1 MLVWVKFMK
10 ITSETIYNAICK
22 NGVLKVT
29 DLARQYNLS
38 ASTVRRKLDELE
50 KDGLITRTHGGVKS
64 VEDDLTVTSFAT
76 RVHTN
81 VAEKRRIALK
91 AIKLIR
97 EGDVIFLDA
106 SSTTYFLTEYLNEF
120 SKIKVITNGI
130 DTLAALAAKG
140 ISAYST
146 GGKVS
151 RESPSVLVGQFA
163 RNAVYGVHA
172 DVAFFSVHGINE
184 NGEIFDTNQSCN
196 EITSCMIK
204 CSDKVV
210 CLCDNTKIGKSGAFK
225 VCDVS
230 DVNYVVCDRDVSGSF
245 DLPENVQLIC

>member
-1 MLVWVKFMK
+1 MK

-22 NGVLKVT
+22 NGVVKVT

-163 RNAVYGVHA
+163 RNAVYR
-172 DVAFFSVHGINE
+172 
-184 NGEIFDTNQSCN
+184 EIFDTNQSCN

-230 DVNYVVCDRDVSGSF
+230 DVDYVVCDRDVSGSF

>member
-1 MLVWVKFMK
+1 MK
-10 ITSETIYNAICK
+10 IKNEIIYNAICK
-22 NGVLKVT
+22 SGFLKVA
-29 DLARQYNLS
+29 DIAKQYNLS

-50 KDGLITRTHGGVKS
+50 KEGLIIRTHGGVKAI
-64 VEDDLTVTSFAT
+64 DDDSTITGFAT

-91 AIKLIR
+91 ALKLIH

-140 ISAYST
+140 IDSYST
-146 GGKVS
+146 GGKVLAENS
-151 RESPSVLVGQFA
+151 SALVGQFA
-163 RNAVYGVHA
+163 RNAINSVCA
-172 DVAFFSVHGINE
+172 DIAFFSVHGINE
-184 NGEIFDTNQSCN
+184 NGEIFDSSQEGN
-196 EITSCMIK
+196 EIISCMIK

-210 CLCDNTKIGKSGAFK
+210 CLCDNTKIGKSGTFK
-225 VCDVS
+225 ICDVA
-230 DVNYVVCDRDVSGSF
+230 DVDYVVCDSDVSGSF
-245 DLPENVQLIC
+245 DLPEKVELIC

>member
-1 MLVWVKFMK
+1 MK

-22 NGVLKVT
+22 NGVVKVT

-151 RESPSVLVGQFA
+151 PESPSVLVGQFA
-163 RNAVYGVHA
+163 RNAVHGVHA
-172 DVAFFSVHGINE
+172 DIAFFSVHGINE

-230 DVNYVVCDRDVSGSF
+230 DVDYVVCDRDVSGSF

>member
-1 MLVWVKFMK
+1 MK

-22 NGVLKVT
+22 NGVVKVT

-230 DVNYVVCDRDVSGSF
+230 DVDYVVCDRDVSGSF
-245 DLPENVQLIC
+245 DLPDNVQLIC

>member
-1 MLVWVKFMK
+1 MK

-22 NGVLKVT
+22 NGVVKVT

-151 RESPSVLVGQFA
+151 PESPSVLVGQFA
-163 RNAVYGVHA
+163 RNVVHSIHA

-230 DVNYVVCDRDVSGSF
+230 DVDYVVCDRDVSGSF

>member
-22 NGVLKVT
+22 NGVVKVT

-230 DVNYVVCDRDVSGSF
+230 DVDFVVCDRDVSGSF